1 MSVIP
6 TTGLF
11 EGYEKTWY
19 FADFWPGEYPP
30 RFSVVSDDI
39 ELIGRTEMRLGAA
52 KNIRCPVP
60 KLATYSPWNNK
71 RNEADQLLYKSVT
84 QITAITFTGDVKVP
98 AIRQS
103 DDKDVTFDLTASDSL
118 YFLTYHG
125 EGFALYQYNN
135 ENYVIDE
142 ADFQDRA
149 VFAEGDDSPTDLW
162 LRLPSANGGTG
173 WVLYDDA
180 VKTEGIIISGIEG
193 YGIANDLP
201 DPASLSLDGVAFHSG
216 SAELTE
222 DSKSILDELAFK
234 LLNVGDEKYEI
245 AGYTDSSGASASN
258 LALSQKRAEAVYDYL
273 IDRHNINESML
284 VPVGYG
290 EANPI
295 ADNAT
300 PEGRTKNR
308 RVELNLQE

>member
-6 TTGLF
+6 TVGLF

-30 RFSVVSDDI
+30 RFSVVSDDV
-39 ELIGRTEMRLGAA
+39 ELVGRADMRLGAA
-52 KNIRCPVP
+52 KNIQCPVP
-60 KLATYSPWNNK
+60 KLATFSPWNNK
-71 RNEADQLLYKSVT
+71 RNEADQLLYRSVT
-84 QITAITFTGDVKVP
+84 QIAAITFSGDVKVP

-103 DDKDVTFDLTASDSL
+103 DDKDITLDLTPSDSM
-118 YFLTYHG
+118 YFLAYHG

-135 ENYVIDE
+135 ENYVINE
-142 ADFQDRA
+142 GDFQNRA
-149 VFAEGDDSPTDLW
+149 VFEEGDNASTDLW
-162 LRLPSANGGTG
+162 LRLPSANGGTA

-180 VKTEGIIISGIEG
+180 VKTEGIIISGIER

-201 DPASLSLDGVAFHSG
+201 DPASLSLDGVAFHSS

-222 DSKSILDELAFK
+222 GSKNILDELAYK
-234 LLNVGDEKYEI
+234 LRNVRGVKYEI

-258 LALSQKRAEAVYDYL
+258 LALSQKRAEAVYQYL
-273 IDRHNINESML
+273 IDQHSVDASML
-284 VPVGYG
+284 VAVGYG
-290 EANPI
+290 EADPI

>member
-1 MSVIP
+1 MSFDQTV
-6 TTGLF
+6 GLF

-19 FADFWPGEYPP
+19 FANFWPGEYPP
-30 RFSVVSDDI
+30 RFSVVSDDV
-39 ELIGRTEMRLGAA
+39 ELIGRAEMRLGAA
-52 KNIRCPVP
+52 KNVQCPVP

-71 RNEADQLLYKSVT
+71 RNEADQLQYRSVT
-84 QITAITFTGDVKVP
+84 RITAITMSGDVSVP
-98 AIRQS
+98 ALLQP
-103 DDKDVTFDLTASDSL
+103 DDKDVTLDLTASDSL

-162 LRLPSANGGTG
+162 LRLPATNGGFG
-173 WVLYDDA
+173 WVLYNDA
-180 VKTEGIIISGIEG
+180 IKSEGIIVSDNDR

-222 DSKSILDELAFK
+222 DSKSILDELVSK
-234 LLNVGDEKYEI
+234 LRNVGDEKYEI

-308 RVELNLQE
+308 RVELNIQG